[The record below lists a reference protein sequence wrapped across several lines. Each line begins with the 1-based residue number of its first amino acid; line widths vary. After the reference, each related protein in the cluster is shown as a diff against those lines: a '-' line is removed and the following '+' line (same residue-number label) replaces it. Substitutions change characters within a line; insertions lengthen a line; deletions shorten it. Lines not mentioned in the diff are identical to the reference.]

1 MVLLAGVGWLGALAA
16 TAWSPVAA
24 FGAARCVAAVAVV
37 LWRRRGRR
45 AGLTAVAALVVFV
58 AVATAAGVRAER
70 VADNPL
76 TRLAAERAE
85 VALDGTVS
93 DDPRLLQ
100 GRFGD
105 EALVRLDR
113 HPGRGGRRGR
123 AAAPTGRRLRAD
135 RLAPGPP
142 GGDRP
147 GDRAPLAE
155 HAGRRRREPVHPRPA
170 GGDRWS

>member
-1 MVLLAGVGWLGALAA
+1 M
-16 TAWSPVAA
+16 
-24 FGAARCVAAVAVV
+24 V
-37 LWRRRGRR
+37 LWRRRGRQ

-85 VALDGTVS
+85 VTLDGNVS

-105 EALVRLDR
+105 EALVRLTVTR
-113 HPGRGGRRGR
+113 LAAGGADVRLRQPVVVF
-123 AAAPTGRRLRAD
+123 APTAWLS
-135 RLAPGPP
+135 GPV
-142 GGDRP
+142 GSDGP
-147 GDRAPLAE
+147 GDGAPLAE
-155 HAGRRRREPVHPRPA
+155 HAGRRRRDPVHPRPA
-170 GGDRWS
+170 GGDRRS